1 MEVKVL
7 GEYGY
12 DIAIRG
18 FGYSFM
24 DSAANPEEYYTPE
37 KLLRIEKAALA
48 HVGKGKGMDKW
59 IRQVAV
65 YLDIRAPRYW
75 FSEFDTYKIGTVA
88 QSTSTM
94 HTLSRRD
101 MNVYDLE
108 QSVEQDI
115 QQEQVAC
122 FNKAKGRYINSIGEL
137 KKYVPES
144 YLQRRVVSLNYAV
157 LREMIRQRS
166 THRLPEWKVFIDALY
181 AQCEH
186 PELLPRR
193 D

>member
-24 DSAANPEEYYTPE
+24 DSAANPDEYYTPE

-101 MNVYDLE
+101 LTEEDFELQDEPAFFNLRQFNICRDGM
-108 QSVEQDI
+108 SV
-115 QQEQVAC
+115 QQL
-122 FNKAKGRYINSIGEL
+122 KINL
-137 KKYVPES
+137 PES

-181 AQCEH
+181 SQCEH
-186 PELLPRR
+186 VELLPNR
-193 D
+193 DKP

>member
-1 MEVKVL
+1 MEIKVL

-12 DIAIRG
+12 DVAIRG

-24 DSAANPEEYYTPE
+24 DSAADPDEYYTPE
-37 KLLRIEKAALA
+37 MFTRIEKAALA

-75 FSEFDTYKIGTVA
+75 FSEFDTYKVGTVA

-94 HTLSRRD
+94 HTLKKRD
-101 MNVYDLE
+101 MDVYDLE

-115 QQEQVAC
+115 QQDQVSC
-122 FNKAKGRYINSIGEL
+122 FNRAKGRYINSIGEL

-157 LREMIRQRS
+157 LRCIIDQRKG
-166 THRLPEWKVFIDALY
+166 HRLPEWHTFIDAIY

-186 PELLPRR
+186 PELLQRR